1 MKLPLFVLPF
11 DHRSG
16 FAKELFNTT
25 FPLKGA
31 DKKAA
36 TELKKIIYEA
46 FLFAK
51 GSDIAKDANWCVLV
65 DEELGLPILKDAH
78 KRKIPIIVSTEAS
91 GTDAFTF
98 LHGTKFG
105 PALKKLHADFAKAL
119 VRYEVGNEKV
129 NKRQR
134 AKLKKLSDY
143 CIDQNLPF
151 MLEILV
157 CGKGDKTKQI
167 CQAIEEFHAA
177 GVWPT
182 VWKLEGLARSSGWKK
197 VQEIAQVPL
206 IILGRGESN
215 ATVKGWIKLAAES
228 GHVHGFAVGRTV
240 FLEPLKKFQNKK
252 ADRKATVAAIAKNFL
267 EYVKLWE
274 RATK

>member
-1 MKLPLFVLPF
+1 LITAAALQKNSSIPPSPSKVLIKKPPPNLKKSSTKPF
-11 DHRSG
+11 FLQR
-16 FAKELFNTT
+16 
-25 FPLKGA
+25 
-31 DKKAA
+31 AA
-36 TELKKIIYEA
+36 TSQKMPIGA
-46 FLFAK
+46 FSLMKSWDCQF
-51 GSDIAKDANWCVLV
+51 
-65 DEELGLPILKDAH
+65 
-78 KRKIPIIVSTEAS
+78 PIIVSTEAS

-129 NKRQR
+129 NKGQR

-157 CGKGDKTKQI
+157 SGKGDKTKQI